1 VLQLSY
7 EGKAVEGAVVDLSP
21 LPSWIAS
28 GKHYARAAASPHTR
42 AHAVDDSLFILKIRI
57 ETLAVS

>member
-1 VLQLSY
+1 MLVSSTLAGS
-7 EGKAVEGAVVDLSP
+7 
-21 LPSWIAS
+21 IAS
-28 GKHYARAAASPHTR
+28 GKHYTRAPAATRAAASPHTR

>member
-1 VLQLSY
+1 VLQL
-7 EGKAVEGAVVDLSP
+7 EGKAVEGAVVRA
-21 LPSWIAS
+21 SWIAS
-28 GKHYARAAASPHTR
+28 GKHYTRAAASPHTR